1 MRLGPELLGKEVEVV
16 KDFPIYEQNEI
27 AFVWKRGTSCVITD
41 VYVWQDCP
49 DKVGIARNGHK
60 EVINAIEFDE
70 YFYLVKKE
78 IEKPTFKPTTFEEG
92 LKANPRL
99 FQCLGAFA
107 CDMQNRL
114 DVKAEE
120 KGGWS
125 NWRKNC
131 TQEYLYRKANE
142 HFNEINRP
150 GRLYS
155 EVIKECADTANYLM
169 MIADNIRTKE

>member
-1 MRLGPELLGKEVEVV
+1 MKLRPELIGVKVEVV
-16 KDFPIYEQNEI
+16 KDYPVYYGDKIVVIWKKGEEGIITGIEI
-27 AFVWKRGTSCVITD
+27 GYNSPSSLF
-41 VYVWQDCP
+41 
-49 DKVGIARNGHK
+49 
-60 EVINAIEFDE
+60 IESSG
-70 YFYLVKKE
+70 VKCEISQIQFEKHFIVLKD

-114 DVKAEE
+114 DVKAGE